1 MNMGKNGNNLQ
12 TDIERLYHLHYE
24 EMYQLAHS
32 ILHDEEEAK
41 DVVSD
46 IFTWLVD
53 HYDEANAF
61 QWNSYLLSS
70 VRNHCQDIIRH
81 RQVKQKAQSYLIT
94 ESMAETPDDSTN
106 TPDAVEI
113 INYAENNMTAKTKK
127 IFHLRYGENMS
138 YREISHIMGISIPAV
153 YKHILQARHKI
164 SARFVGIL
172 LALAMMA
179 IAVAMGIKWYH
190 QRQTVSVSSTPLHST
205 TIIHEEASEQASP
218 SVVVFENENF
228 SHIIQQIAS
237 YYQVETSILNK
248 EIGNL
253 RLYFQWNQN
262 ESLEQV
268 VKRLN
273 HFHRFHIRIEQNKKL
288 IIE

>member
-1 MNMGKNGNNLQ
+1 MNMGKNGNNIQ

-113 INYAENNMTAKTKK
+113 INYAESNMSAKTKK

-179 IAVAMGIKWYH
+179 RNAGLFSGSGPPAFTAMAICLPILVKVFAMCPHLFSFVALRYSNALPIFI
-190 QRQTVSVSSTPLHST
+190 RVPLS
-205 TIIHEEASEQASP
+205 
-218 SVVVFENENF
+218 
-228 SHIIQQIAS
+228 
-237 YYQVETSILNK
+237 
-248 EIGNL
+248 
-253 RLYFQWNQN
+253 
-262 ESLEQV
+262 
-268 VKRLN
+268 
-273 HFHRFHIRIEQNKKL
+273 
-288 IIE
+288 

>member
-1 MNMGKNGNNLQ
+1 MNMGKNGYNKQ
-12 TDIERLYHLHYE
+12 TDIEHLYHLHYE
-24 EMYQLAHS
+24 EMYQLALT

-53 HYDEANAF
+53 HYEEAYTS

-81 RQVKQKAQSYLIT
+81 RQVKQKAHSYLVT
-94 ESMAETPDDSTN
+94 ESLAETTDDSPN
-106 TPDAVEI
+106 TPDAVDI
-113 INYAENNMTAKTKK
+113 INYAESKMTPKTKK
-127 IFHLRYGENMS
+127 IFLMRYGENMT

-164 SARFVGIL
+164 TARFVGIL
-172 LALAMMA
+172 LALTIMA

-190 QRQTVSVSSTPLHST
+190 QRQTVSASSTPLHST
-205 TIIHEEASEQASP
+205 TIIQEANEHATP
-218 SVVVFENENF
+218 TIVVFENEHF
-228 SHIIQQIAS
+228 SQIIQQIAN
-237 YYQVETSILNK
+237 YYQVEANIQNK

-253 RLYFQWNQN
+253 RLYFRWNQS